1 MKTTSSIFFA
11 LLMPLAS
18 AWAQRSAV
26 LEAYVQ
32 EGLTRNAALQQQ
44 SKVQEQYA
52 ERVKQADGLRL
63 PSVGFNASYT
73 LAAGGR
79 SIELPIGDLLNPVY
93 STLNDITGTNNFPT
107 VENTKEQFLPNNF
120 QQTNL
125 EVQYPVFNNDIRYN
139 RSIQRHLAEGQYA
152 QLQAQTNDTR
162 YRITEA
168 YLRYLQTIEA
178 EKIWL
183 NTKVVLGELRTF
195 NASLVRNNVA
205 TKDVV
210 ATADYELSKADNEL
224 YKIRS
229 QQNTVRAYFNQLLY
243 RDLQTPIIAD
253 TILLDL
259 PADTF
264 TLDTLIRYARA
275 HRQEFKALQAGMA
288 ATDDNL
294 RLQEA
299 KLKLPNA
306 YIGGEL
312 GFQGFGYNLLD
323 EQAYALGQVGLTY
336 DIFQGGIRKSKAQEA
351 RLEKERIQLQYND
364 LEQQIVLQVTQNH
377 NNFVA
382 AYQTWQTSRQGLQA
396 AEEIFRIV
404 TNKYRAGNQLLIE
417 WLDAQNRVT
426 AARLQVL
433 VSYADLLIQENN
445 VKASIGYP

>member
-11 LLMPLAS
+11 MLLPLTGV
-18 AWAQRSAV
+18 WAQRSAV

-32 EGLTRNAALQQQ
+32 EGLTRNLALQQQ
-44 SKVQEQYA
+44 TNLQEQYA
-52 ERVKQADGLRL
+52 ERVKQADGLRM
-63 PSVGFNASYT
+63 PSIGFNANYT
-73 LAAGGR
+73 MAAGGR

-93 STLNDITGTNNFPT
+93 STLNDLTGTNNFPT

-139 RSIQRHLAEGQYA
+139 RSIQRHLAEGQHA
-152 QLQAQTNDTR
+152 QFQAQINNTR

-195 NASLVRNNVA
+195 NASLVRNNMA

-264 TLDTLIRYARA
+264 ALDTLIQYALA
-275 HRQEFKALQAGMA
+275 HRQEFKSLQAGMA

-299 KLKLPNA
+299 KGKLPNA
-306 YIGGEL
+306 YIG
-312 GFQGFGYNLLD
+312 
-323 EQAYALGQVGLTY
+323 
-336 DIFQGGIRKSKAQEA
+336 
-351 RLEKERIQLQYND
+351 
-364 LEQQIVLQVTQNH
+364 
-377 NNFVA
+377 
-382 AYQTWQTSRQGLQA
+382 
-396 AEEIFRIV
+396 
-404 TNKYRAGNQLLIE
+404 
-417 WLDAQNRVT
+417 
-426 AARLQVL
+426 
-433 VSYADLLIQENN
+433 
-445 VKASIGYP
+445 

>member
-1 MKTTSSIFFA
+1 MKTTFSIFMA
-11 LLMPLAS
+11 LLMPLTGAL
-18 AWAQRSAV
+18 AQRSAV

-44 SKVQEQYA
+44 TKVQEQYA
-52 ERVKQADGLRL
+52 ERIKQADGLRL
-63 PSVGFNASYT
+63 PAVGFNASYT

-243 RDLQTPIIAD
+243 RDLQTPILAD

-264 TLDTLIRYARA
+264 ALDTLIRYALA

-336 DIFQGGIRKSKAQEA
+336 DIFQGGIRKSKTQEA

-364 LEQQIVLQVTQNH
+364 LEQQIALQVTQSH

-382 AYQTWQTSRQGLQA
+382 AYQTWQTSRRGLQA

>member
-11 LLMPLAS
+11 MLLPLTGV
-18 AWAQRSAV
+18 WAQRSAV

-32 EGLTRNAALQQQ
+32 EGLTRNLALQQQ
-44 SKVQEQYA
+44 TNLQEQYA
-52 ERVKQADGLRL
+52 ERVKQADGLRM
-63 PSVGFNASYT
+63 PSIGFNANYT
-73 LAAGGR
+73 MAAGGR

-93 STLNDITGTNNFPT
+93 STLNDLTGTNNFPT

-139 RSIQRHLAEGQYA
+139 RSIQRHLAEGQHA
-152 QLQAQTNDTR
+152 QFQAQINNTR

-168 YLRYLQTIEA
+168 YLRYLQTLEA

-229 QQNTVRAYFNQLLY
+229 QQNTVRALFNQLLN

-253 TILLDL
+253 SILLDL

-264 TLDTLIRYARA
+264 ALDTLIQYALA
-275 HRQEFKALQAGMA
+275 HRQEFKSLQAGMA

-299 KLKLPNA
+299 KGKLPNA

-312 GFQGFGYNLLD
+312 GFQGFGYNLFD

-336 DIFQGGIRKSKAQEA
+336 DIFQGGIRKSKTQEA

-364 LEQQIVLQVTQNH
+364 LEQQIALQVTQNH

-382 AYQTWQTSRQGLQA
+382 AYQTWQTSKRGLQS

-433 VSYADLLIQENN
+433 VSYADLLIQESN
-445 VKASIGYP
+445 VKASIGY